1 MELDKLHPPHPRL
14 SQGRASSSTTSCPCC
29 RMPRHCSYAVDQL
42 GGVRAGAGRSTW
54 SSAPRLAASS
64 WARLWRMP
72 LGVGF
77 AAARKPGKLP
87 WKVNRCEYDLEYG
100 TDALE
105 MHADAIKPGQRVLI
119 HDDLLATGGTAKAKI
134 QLVEEAG
141 GVVAGLAFI
150 IELTE
155 LGGRDRL
162 EGYDV
167 FSLLQLPVLSTRES
181 PPSRATILRLVYIMH
196 IIVHCDCAQERT

>member
-1 MELDKLHPPHPRL
+1 MDLDSFIRHIPGFPKEGILFHDI
-14 SQGRASSSTTSCPCC
+14 
-29 RMPRHCSYAVDQL
+29 MPMLQNGEALRYAVD
-42 GGVRAGAGRSTW
+42 
-54 SSAPRLAASS
+54 RLADYGRERKVDLVLGAE
-64 WARLWRMP
+64 ARGFILGAALAYA

-77 AAARKPGKLP
+77 ATARKPGKLP
-87 WKVNRCEYDLEYG
+87 WKVKRCEYDLEYG
-100 TDALE
+100 TDVLE

-150 IELTE
+150 IELTD
-155 LGGRDRL
+155 LPGRARL

-167 FSLLQLPVLSTRES
+167 YSLLTYDV
-181 PPSRATILRLVYIMH
+181 
-196 IIVHCDCAQERT
+196 

>member
-1 MELDKLHPPHPRL
+1 MELDRFIRHIPGFPKEGILFHDI
-14 SQGRASSSTTSCPCC
+14 
-29 RMPRHCSYAVDQL
+29 MPMLQDPEALRYAVD
-42 GGVRAGAGRSTW
+42 
-54 SSAPRLAASS
+54 RLADYGRGKQVDLVLGAE
-64 WARLWRMP
+64 ARGFILGAALAYA

-87 WKVNRCEYDLEYG
+87 WKVSRCEYDLEYG
-100 TDALE
+100 TDVLE

-119 HDDLLATGGTAKAKI
+119 HDDLLATGGTAWAKI

-155 LGGRDRL
+155 LHGRDKL
-162 EGYDV
+162 AGYDV
-167 FSLLQLPVLSTRES
+167 ISLLHYDV
-181 PPSRATILRLVYIMH
+181 
-196 IIVHCDCAQERT
+196 